1 MVVEL
6 HQNELA
12 LILAIRR
19 RFKHGEVIIVVR
31 NGIPQYIKRAWESLD
46 FLHPDP
52 SEDLTTET
60 DSIKT

>member
-19 RFKHGEVIIVVR
+19 RFKHGEVVVMVR

-52 SEDLTTET
+52 SEDLTTDP